1 MHACMHR
8 SYHGTSI
15 QCVVPLPKT
24 CVNAH
29 NQQVTDTEK
38 RVHALTPSRSPSVQM
53 ERAKHMR
60 MLQAAGI
67 EHPLC
72 ASICNSM
79 SNKE

>member
-1 MHACMHR
+1 MHR

-15 QCVVPLPKT
+15 QFVEPLPKT
-24 CVNAH
+24 YVNAH